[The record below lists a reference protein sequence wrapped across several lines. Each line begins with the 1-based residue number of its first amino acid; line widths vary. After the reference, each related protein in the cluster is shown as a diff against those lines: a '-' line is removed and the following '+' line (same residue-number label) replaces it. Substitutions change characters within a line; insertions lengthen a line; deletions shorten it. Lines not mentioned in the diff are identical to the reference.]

1 MARASAQNSISS
13 TVEIISAAHKEI
25 EPPAN
30 VDLAENDLPFFHH
43 AIEEFARSQWSQHQL
58 EIAAMMARCMADL
71 SSEQQALRHEGYLV
85 SNPNGS
91 TTENPR
97 LRAVKSLIADLLAF
111 RRSLGVNAR
120 AKSEAHVAHKKT
132 AIAKQIEDD
141 AVLNCD
147 LIAKPIY

>member
-1 MARASAQNSISS
+1 MG
-13 TVEIISAAHKEI
+13 
-25 EPPAN
+25 
-30 VDLAENDLPFFHH
+30 
-43 AIEEFARSQWSQHQL
+43 
-58 EIAAMMARCMADL
+58 IAAWLIAR
-71 SSEQQALRHEGYLV
+71 LV
-85 SNPNGS
+85 LGKEVCHDKANPNGN

-141 AVLNCD
+141 AFLNCD